1 MTTVGEGAFFGL
13 YADPESLP
21 GVDGLADEIDLAID
35 ELAELSPAIEERERD
50 PRLIAR
56 GGRRRRP
63 V

>member
-21 GVDGLADEIDLAID
+21 EVDGLADEIGLAID
-35 ELAELSPAIEERERD
+35 ELAELSPAVEERAAD

-56 GGRRRRP
+56 GRLAGAP